1 MAIERFIALAIISVS
16 RVPLAP
22 TSMPATISTVESST
36 KPVAE
41 AARPVNA
48 LSSEITTG
56 MSAPP
61 IGRTNMTPNSSARQM
76 SATIAHSPST
86 PATIATPSAAAPP
99 STRMLKTFWPGNTIG
114 RPLTSS
120 CSFAKATSEPAN
132 EIDPISADSTVE
144 SASSQ
149 TRTPELSWNSDSAT
163 SAAAPPPTP
172 LNRATICGIAVI
184 FTVRAPTSPTT
195 APISPPMAIS
205 AQLPIPSS
213 SNVVAIATII
223 PTPPIQFPLRACLG
237 DERKRSARTKQMIET
252 R

>member
-1 MAIERFIALAIISVS
+1 MR
-16 RVPLAP
+16 
-22 TSMPATISTVESST
+22 TVESRT
-36 KPVAE
+36 KPVAD

-48 LSSEITTG
+48 FRSEITTG

-61 IGRTNMTPNSSARQM
+61 IGSTNMTPKTSASRI
-76 SATIAHSPST
+76 SATIAHCSSS

-99 STRMLKTFWPGNTIG
+99 TISTLTTFWPGKTIG

-120 CSFAKATSEPAN
+120 CSFANATSEPAN
-132 EIDPISADSTVE
+132 EIEPMSAESATE

-149 TRTPELSWNSDSAT
+149 TSTPSSSWNSASAM

-184 FTVRAPTSPTT
+184 FTFRAPITPTT
-195 APISPPMAIS
+195 LPIAAATTIS
-205 AQLPIPSS
+205 AQFVIPSTS
-213 SNVVAIATII
+213 SVVAIATSI
-223 PTPPIQFPLRACLG
+223 PTPPSQFPRRACFG
-237 DERKRSARTKQMIET
+237 DERKRSARTKQTIAT

>member
-1 MAIERFIALAIISVS
+1 MAIERFIAFAISSVS
-16 RVPLAP
+16 RVPEAP
-22 TSMPATISTVESST
+22 TSIPATMSTVESST

-48 LSSEITTG
+48 FRSEITTG

-61 IGRTNMTPNSSARQM
+61 IGSTNITPNTSARRM
-76 SATIAHSPST
+76 SATIAHCASS
-86 PATIATPSAAAPP
+86 PATIATPSAAAAP
-99 STRMLKTFWPGNTIG
+99 TITTFTTFWPGNTIG

-120 CSFAKATSEPAN
+120 WSFAKATSDPAN
-132 EIDPISADSTVE
+132 EIDPISAESETE

-149 TRTPELSWNSDSAT
+149 ASTPSSSWYSASAT

-184 FTVRAPTSPTT
+184 FTRRAPITPTT
-195 APISPPMAIS
+195 
-205 AQLPIPSS
+205 LPIAAATTIKAQFEIPSMS
-213 SNVVAIATII
+213 RVVAIATSI
-223 PTPPIQFPLRACLG
+223 PTPPIQLPRRACFG
-237 DERKRSARTKQMIET
+237 DERKRSARTKQTIET